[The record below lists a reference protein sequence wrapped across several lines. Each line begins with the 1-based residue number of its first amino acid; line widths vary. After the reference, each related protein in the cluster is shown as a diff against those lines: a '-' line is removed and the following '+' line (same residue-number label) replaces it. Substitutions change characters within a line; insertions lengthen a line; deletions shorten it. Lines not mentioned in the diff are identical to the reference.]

1 MNNTLIAYNVAER
14 FGGYGNKSLV
24 IREDKTSQFVEEIS
38 GEFETDLM
46 VFEKLIKNNQEVDSF
61 IMRDCIMRN
70 IIGLL
75 ETIESIDDNA
85 FDEFKKINYE
95 EG

>member
-1 MNNTLIAYNVAER
+1 MS
-14 FGGYGNKSLV
+14 K
-24 IREDKTSQFVEEIS
+24 FVEEIS
-38 GEFETDLM
+38 NEFESDLI
-46 VFEKLIKNNQEVDSF
+46 VFEKLIKNKREEDSF

-70 IIGLL
+70 TIGLL

>member
-1 MNNTLIAYNVAER
+1 MNNTLRDDMAELYK
-14 FGGYGNKSLV
+14 GYGNKENHV
-24 IREDKTSQFVEEIS
+24 VVEDKTSKFVVTIS
-38 GEFETDLM
+38 EEFENDLM
-46 VFEKLIKNNQEVDSF
+46 VFEKLIKNNYEVETF

>member
-1 MNNTLIAYNVAER
+1 MS
-14 FGGYGNKSLV
+14 K
-24 IREDKTSQFVEEIS
+24 FVEEIS
-38 GEFETDLM
+38 NEFEADLI
-46 VFEKLIKNNQEVDSF
+46 VFEKLIKNNQEEDSF

-95 EG
+95 EGWQLMYLWYNKYMRCRR

>member
-46 VFEKLIKNNQEVDSF
+46 VFE
-61 IMRDCIMRN
+61 
-70 IIGLL
+70 
-75 ETIESIDDNA
+75 
-85 FDEFKKINYE
+85 
-95 EG
+95 